1 MLTLHGAMGENAL
14 YLKTTTVVGGYK
26 HLVDY
31 LDHQL

>member
-1 MLTLHGAMGENAL
+1 MFILHDVMGENAL
-14 YLKTTTVVGGYK
+14 YLKTTTVVAGYK